1 MKLKKLFP
9 IIAAGALLSACT
21 PAAQPSAPDSTTKN
35 PKVSSSVSPSPA
47 TPTTP
52 TASQTPTVAFTPKAH
67 LSEAQNS
74 FVQEIMEKNH
84 YDQRTAELVLGPA
97 QSLCGLL
104 DTKQPDSQ
112 ANKQTL
118 SDIYTKVDSAELR
131 QEWYNNLQVAGQ
143 TLCPDKAQIINAN
156 KPEGVK

>member
-1 MKLKKLFP
+1 MKIKKLFP
-9 IIAAGALLSACT
+9 VIAAAALLGACS
-21 PAAQPSAPDSTTKN
+21 PSAQPSAPDKTPNN
-35 PKVSSSVSPSPA
+35 PKVTSSVSA
-47 TPTTP
+47 KPTTP
-52 TASQTPTVAFTPKAH
+52 TASPSPTVAFTPKDH

-74 FVQEIMEKNH
+74 FVKQVMEKNH
-84 YDQRTAELVLGPA
+84 YDQRTAEIVLGPV

-104 DTKQPDSQ
+104 DTKQPDSA

-131 QEWYNNLQVAGQ
+131 QEWYNNLQIAGQ

-156 KPEGVK
+156 KPEGVS

>member
-1 MKLKKLFP
+1 MKIKKLFP
-9 IIAAGALLSACT
+9 VIAAGALLGACS
-21 PAAQPSAPDSTTKN
+21 PSAQPSAPEKTPNN
-35 PKVSSSVSPSPA
+35 PKVTSSVSA
-47 TPTTP
+47 KPTTP
-52 TASQTPTVAFTPKAH
+52 TASPSPTVAFTPKDH

-74 FVQEIMEKNH
+74 FVKQVMEKNH
-84 YDQRTAELVLGPA
+84 YDQRTAEIVLGPV

-104 DTKQPDSQ
+104 DTKQPDSA

-131 QEWYNNLQVAGQ
+131 QEWYNNLQIAGQ

-156 KPEGVK
+156 KPEGVS

>member
-1 MKLKKLFP
+1 MKTKKLFP
-9 IIAAGALLSACT
+9 VIAAAALLGACS
-21 PAAQPSAPDSTTKN
+21 PSAQPSAPEKTTNN
-35 PKVSSSVSPSPA
+35 PKVTSSVSA
-47 TPTTP
+47 KPTTP
-52 TASQTPTVAFTPKAH
+52 TASPSPTVAFTPKDH

-74 FVQEIMEKNH
+74 FVKQVMEKNH
-84 YDQRTAELVLGPA
+84 YDQRTAEIVLGPV

-104 DTKQPDSQ
+104 DTKQPDSA

-131 QEWYNNLQVAGQ
+131 QEWYNNLQIAGQ

-156 KPEGVK
+156 KPEGVS

>member
-1 MKLKKLFP
+1 MKIKKLFP
-9 IIAAGALLSACT
+9 IIAAAALLSACS
-21 PAAQPSAPDSTTKN
+21 PAAQPSSAEKTTNN
-35 PKVSSSVSPSPA
+35 PKVSSSVSASPVTPA
-47 TPTTP
+47 TPE
-52 TASQTPTVAFTPKAH
+52 TPTVRFTPKDN

-74 FVQEIMEKNH
+74 FVKQVMEKNH

-104 DTKQPDSQ
+104 DTAQPDSQ

-131 QEWYNNLQVAGQ
+131 QEWYNNLQIAGQ
-143 TLCPDKAQIINAN
+143 ILCPDKAQIINAN
-156 KPEGVK
+156 KPEGVS

>member
-1 MKLKKLFP
+1 MV
-9 IIAAGALLSACT
+9 AAALLSACS
-21 PAAQPSAPDSTTKN
+21 PATQSPAPEKTTTSAS
-35 PKVSSSVSPSPA
+35 PKVTSSVSA

-52 TASQTPTVAFTPKAH
+52 TASPTPTVAFTPKDH
-67 LSEAQNS
+67 LSQEQNS
-74 FVQEIMEKNH
+74 FVKQVMEKNH
-84 YDQRTAELVLGPA
+84 YDQRTAEIVLGPV

-104 DTKQPDSQ
+104 DTKQPDSA

-131 QEWYNNLQVAGQ
+131 QEWYNNLQIAGQ

-156 KPEGVK
+156 KPEGVS

>member
-1 MKLKKLFP
+1 MKIKKIFP
-9 IIAAGALLSACT
+9 VIAAAALLSACS
-21 PAAQPSAPDSTTKN
+21 PSAQPSAPEKTTNHPN
-35 PKVSSSVSPSPA
+35 PKVTSSVSA

-52 TASQTPTVAFTPKAH
+52 TATPTPTVAFTPKAH

-74 FVQEIMEKNH
+74 FVKQVMEKNH
-84 YDQRTAELVLGPA
+84 YDQRTAEIVLGPV

-104 DTKQPDSQ
+104 DTKQPDSA

-131 QEWYNNLQVAGQ
+131 QEWYNNLQIAGQ

-156 KPEGVK
+156 KPEGVS

>member
-1 MKLKKLFP
+1 MKIKKLFP
-9 IIAAGALLSACT
+9 VIAAAALLGACS
-21 PAAQPSAPDSTTKN
+21 PSAQPSAPEKTPNN
-35 PKVSSSVSPSPA
+35 PKVTSSVSA
-47 TPTTP
+47 KPTTP
-52 TASQTPTVAFTPKAH
+52 TASPSPTVAFTPKDH

-74 FVQEIMEKNH
+74 FVKQVMEKNH
-84 YDQRTAELVLGPA
+84 YDQRTAEIVLGPV

-104 DTKQPDSQ
+104 DTKQPDSA

-131 QEWYNNLQVAGQ
+131 QEWYNNLQIAGQ

-156 KPEGVK
+156 KPEGVS

>member
-1 MKLKKLFP
+1 MKIKKLFP
-9 IIAAGALLSACT
+9 VIAAAALLSACS
-21 PAAQPSAPDSTTKN
+21 PSAQPSAPEKTTNN
-35 PKVSSSVSPSPA
+35 PKVTSSVSA
-47 TPTTP
+47 TPSTP
-52 TASQTPTVAFTPKAH
+52 TASPTPTVAFTPKDH

-74 FVQEIMEKNH
+74 FVKQVMEKNH
-84 YDQRTAELVLGPA
+84 YDQRTAEIVLGPV

-104 DTKQPDSQ
+104 DTKQPDSA

-131 QEWYNNLQVAGQ
+131 QEWYNNLQIAGQ

-156 KPEGVK
+156 KPEGVS

>member
-1 MKLKKLFP
+1 MKIKKLFP
-9 IIAAGALLSACT
+9 VIAAAALLGACS
-21 PAAQPSAPDSTTKN
+21 PSAQPSAPEKTPNN
-35 PKVSSSVSPSPA
+35 PKVTSSVSA
-47 TPTTP
+47 KPTTP
-52 TASQTPTVAFTPKAH
+52 TASPSPTVAFTPKDH

-74 FVQEIMEKNH
+74 FVKQVMEKNH
-84 YDQRTAELVLGPA
+84 YDQRTAEIVLGPV

-104 DTKQPDSQ
+104 DTKQPDSA

-131 QEWYNNLQVAGQ
+131 QEWYQNLQIAGQ

-156 KPEGVK
+156 KPEGVS

>member
-1 MKLKKLFP
+1 MKIKKLFP
-9 IIAAGALLSACT
+9 VIAAAALLGACS
-21 PAAQPSAPDSTTKN
+21 PSAQPSAPEKTPNN
-35 PKVSSSVSPSPA
+35 PKVTSSVSA

-52 TASQTPTVAFTPKAH
+52 TASPTPTVAFTPKAH

-74 FVQEIMEKNH
+74 FVKQVMEKNH
-84 YDQRTAELVLGPA
+84 YDQRTAEIVLGPV

-104 DTKQPDSQ
+104 DTKQPDSA

-131 QEWYNNLQVAGQ
+131 QEWYQNLQIAGQ

-156 KPEGVK
+156 KPEGVS

>member
-1 MKLKKLFP
+1 MKLKKFFP
-9 IIAAGALLSACT
+9 IIAAGALLTACS
-21 PAAQPSAPDSTTKN
+21 PAAQPSAPVTTTNN

-47 TPTTP
+47 TPATP
-52 TASQTPTVAFTPKAH
+52 QTPTVTFTPKAH

-156 KPEGVK
+156 KPEGVN